1 MRAFGLR
8 RSAFQALLFWGAAP
22 DTTIIPRLL
31 PRLNPSFQFG
41 FSPEG
46 GTELSFPWAVV
57 KLP

>member
-31 PRLNPSFQFG
+31 PRLNPY
-41 FSPEG
+41 FSLDSPPKVG
-46 GTELSFPWAVV
+46 QNSHFPG
-57 KLP
+57 PS